1 MTALLLTLVVL
12 ALILLRVPVAYA
24 MLIPSL
30 GYLAFLSPAPLST
43 SVQQMVSSVNG
54 FVLLAVPLFIFL
66 GNIANR
72 TGLGDIIFDAAQNV
86 IGRVRGGLGYVN
98 VATSL
103 GFSWMSGTALSD
115 VAVLGSVQVPQ
126 MLKRGYP
133 RRLVAGLTVA
143 SSLVTPVMPPSVP
156 AIILGVTAGVSI
168 GGLFAAAIL
177 PALLLVV
184 CLCLW
189 IFFATYKRDDLKVP
203 PPPSRVTW
211 KSIVIALPTMVTPVI
226 VLGGIL
232 GGLMTPTEA
241 AGVALLY
248 LVIIS
253 IVFYRSL
260 SWSVLLQSVTD
271 STKTIGSLMILI
283 ASAAVFAWMLTME
296 QVPQL
301 LSEVTQNYIQ
311 NPLLFMLVVVAFLL
325 VLGMVMEP
333 GAAILIAVP
342 VLAPIAASYDIPP
355 LQFAVLCLFTILIG
369 LFTPPVGLV
378 LFVLEA
384 VTTLKMSEIVR
395 GVLPFIGLFIV
406 LAIMIA
412 AFPQITLW
420 LPSIAIL

>member
-1 MTALLLTLVVL
+1 
-12 ALILLRVPVAYA
+12 
-24 MLIPSL
+24 
-30 GYLAFLSPAPLST
+30 
-43 SVQQMVSSVNG
+43 
-54 FVLLAVPLFIFL
+54 
-66 GNIANR
+66 
-72 TGLGDIIFDAAQNV
+72 
-86 IGRVRGGLGYVN
+86 
-98 VATSL
+98 
-103 GFSWMSGTALSD
+103 
-115 VAVLGSVQVPQ
+115 
-126 MLKRGYP
+126 
-133 RRLVAGLTVA
+133 

-311 NPLLFMLVVVAFLL
+311 
-325 VLGMVMEP
+325 
-333 GAAILIAVP
+333 
-342 VLAPIAASYDIPP
+342 
-355 LQFAVLCLFTILIG
+355 
-369 LFTPPVGLV
+369 
-378 LFVLEA
+378 
-384 VTTLKMSEIVR
+384 
-395 GVLPFIGLFIV
+395 
-406 LAIMIA
+406 
-412 AFPQITLW
+412 
-420 LPSIAIL
+420 